1 MDKSKSNKKKRVKKW
16 CKPRHKFFRWF
27 INTLLFPFF
36 MLLYHL
42 KIRKFK
48 DNKRQCIILFNH
60 QTPLDQ
66 FTITRVFKNPIYFI
80 ASEDL
85 FSNGWLSKVIVHS
98 TAPIPIKKQTGD
110 PRAVINCIKIARE
123 GGTIS
128 LSPEGNRTY
137 SGKTEYMNPTI
148 VPLVKKLGLPLVLF
162 RIEGGY
168 GVQPRWSN
176 YIRKGSMEAYVSRVL
191 EPEEYKDMT
200 DEELFEI
207 ITKELYVNEGC
218 VDYEYHHKRL
228 AENMERVFYVCPK
241 CGLTKFASKNDTVK
255 CTSCGMEIK
264 YLPSKELKGVGFD
277 FPFRFTTDWYDYQ
290 NEFVSKLDTENM
302 ASEPIYDDVATVSE
316 VFLYKNKKKLYKNA
330 KIHLYTDKIIIE
342 PNESEPVTYSFDEA
356 TSVTVLGRSKVD
368 IYIDNRVFQLK
379 GDKSFNGLKYV
390 NFYTKYRNVKK
401 GDKYAKFLGL

>member
-1 MDKSKSNKKKRVKKW
+1 MDKSNKRKKVKKW

-27 INTLLFPFF
+27 INTLLTPYFK
-36 MLLYHL
+36 LLYHL
-42 KIRKFK
+42 KVRKFK
-48 DNKRQCIILFNH
+48 DNKRQFVILFNH

-66 FTITRVFKNPIYFI
+66 FIITKVFKNPIYFI

-85 FSNGWLSKVIVHS
+85 FSNGWLSKAIVHT

-110 PRAVINCIKIARE
+110 PRAIINCIKIAKE

-148 VPLVKKLGLPLVLF
+148 VPLVKKLGLPLALF

-176 YIRKGSMEAYVSRVL
+176 YIRKGHLEAYVSRVI
-191 EPEEYKDMT
+191 EPEEYKNMT
-200 DEELFEI
+200 DDELFEFI
-207 ITKELYVNEGC
+207 SKELYVNEGC

-228 AENMERVFYVCPK
+228 AENMERVFYVCPD
-241 CGLTKFASKNDTVK
+241 CGLVKFTSKNDAIK
-255 CTSCGMEIK
+255 CAKCGMEIK

-277 FPFRFTTDWYDYQ
+277 FPFRFTTEWYDYQ
-290 NEFVSKLDTENM
+290 NEFISKLDIEEM
-302 ASEPIYDDVATVSE
+302 ANSPIYEDTATLSE
-316 VFLYKNKKKLYKNA
+316 VILYKNKKKLHKNA
-330 KIHLYTDKIIIE
+330 KIQLYTNKIVVTPTKGEAI
-342 PNESEPVTYSFDEA
+342 TYSFDEA

-379 GDKSFNGLKYV
+379 GDRSFNGIKYV
-390 NFYTKYRNVKK
+390 NFYTKYRNMKK